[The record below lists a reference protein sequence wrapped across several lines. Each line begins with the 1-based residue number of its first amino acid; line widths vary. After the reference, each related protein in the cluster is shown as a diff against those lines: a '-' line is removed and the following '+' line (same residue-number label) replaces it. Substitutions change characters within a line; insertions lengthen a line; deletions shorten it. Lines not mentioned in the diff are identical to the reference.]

1 MSEAD
6 RSSVVT
12 LEPLDD
18 TAAAA
23 LLAELAAGSP
33 AAAVDG
39 QRLLATAEG
48 NPFFL
53 EQMVAM
59 LDEPAGLSAGL
70 PPTIQAL
77 LAARIDALPSPERAV
92 LDRAA
97 IEGGTFHTDAVAR
110 LLPADAANGLEERLA
125 SLTRRQLLRPAQS
138 ELPGEEAYRF
148 AHILI
153 RDVAYSLVSKAA
165 RADLHEGYAA
175 WFDERGDEARDELV
189 GYHLEQAHRIHAELH
204 PAARER
210 RRPLASTASRRLG
223 TAGRAALDRGDLPAG
238 VNLLERAT
246 ALLAPDDPHRARTT
260 ADLGM
265 ALVQLGRLAEATT
278 VLDEAAARAA
288 ERGDALAEA
297 HARTAR
303 FFALV
308 QVDSAAAAED
318 LGADFDARA
327 RTFAVSGD
335 EVGLDRLW
343 RARGFV
349 HWLAGRSADAE
360 ADWMRGADHA
370 AAADDDHGR
379 ADALSWIICALA
391 HGPTPVPAA
400 IRRCDAILEELQF
413 ERHVVALSLRPYA
426 HLHAMA
432 GNIDTARDLLDRS
445 NALFADLAV
454 SMHSAVAHYDAFV
467 AMLAGDF
474 AGAEA
479 VLRTGYEQ
487 LEAMG
492 ERALLATTAGLLARA
507 LIEQGRD
514 ADAWSYL
521 DIADDAA
528 AHDDLNAHM
537 VSRGERARLLARRGA
552 IAEAER
558 LSAEAVTLA
567 RQTDWLSDH
576 ADALIARAEVMR
588 AAGDR
593 GAAAALVREA
603 VGLYERKGDIVS
615 AGRARALLNGAA
627 LSRSPT
633 SYANR
638 GDRHTPHTRGAVMN
652 DHGTGTRHGRRARSR
667 SGD

>member
-1 MSEAD
+1 M
-6 RSSVVT
+6 VT

-18 TAAAA
+18 TAAAT

-97 IEGGTFHTDAVAR
+97 IEGGTFHTGAVAR

-125 SLTRRQLLRPAQS
+125 SLTRRQLIRPAQS

-153 RDVAYSLVSKAA
+153 RDVAYALVSKAA

-210 RRPLASTASRRLG
+210 RRTLATTASRRLR

-265 ALVQLGRLAEATT
+265 ALVQLGRLAEAMT

-349 HWLAGRSADAE
+349 HWLAGRSADA
-360 ADWMRGADHA
+360 ASDWMRGVEHA
-370 AAADDDHGR
+370 TIAADEHGR
-379 ADALSWIICALA
+379 ADALSWVVCALA
-391 HGPTPVPAA
+391 LGPTPVPAA
-400 IRRCDAILEELQF
+400 IERCSAILEELAF
-413 ERHVVALSLRPYA
+413 ERHVAALSMRPLA

-432 GNIDTARDLLDRS
+432 GDFDVARLLLERS
-445 NALFADLAV
+445 NAMLADLGL

-467 AMLAGDF
+467 SLLAGD
-474 AGAEA
+474 ARCRGGRPA
-479 VLRTGYEQ
+479 R
-487 LEAMG
+487 
-492 ERALLATTAGLLARA
+492 GL
-507 LIEQGRD
+507 
-514 ADAWSYL
+514 
-521 DIADDAA
+521 
-528 AHDDLNAHM
+528 
-537 VSRGERARLLARRGA
+537 
-552 IAEAER
+552 
-558 LSAEAVTLA
+558 
-567 RQTDWLSDH
+567 
-576 ADALIARAEVMR
+576 R
-588 AAGDR
+588 AAGGHGRTGAAGDDR
-593 GAAAALVREA
+593 GPARTGAHR
-603 VGLYERKGDIVS
+603 
-615 AGRARALLNGAA
+615 AG
-627 LSRSPT
+627 P
-633 SYANR
+633 
-638 GDRHTPHTRGAVMN
+638 
-652 DHGTGTRHGRRARSR
+652 RR
-667 SGD
+667 